1 MEGFYCEDCDN
12 IMGIVEWMKHDPKHV
27 GRHIIWTFLSRRH
40 IEKDIDQ
47 AETQETLDAQELEDE
62 AKVSDAKPE
71 EKS

>member
-1 MEGFYCEDCDN
+1 
-12 IMGIVEWMKHDPKHV
+12 MGIVEWMKHDPKHI

-71 EKS
+71 EKP